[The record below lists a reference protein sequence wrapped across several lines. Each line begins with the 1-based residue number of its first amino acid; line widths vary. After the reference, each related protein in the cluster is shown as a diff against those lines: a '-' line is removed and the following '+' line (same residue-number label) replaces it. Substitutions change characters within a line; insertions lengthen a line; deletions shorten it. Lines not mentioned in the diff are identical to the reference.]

1 MTGVQTCALPICFPV
16 TIEDNYDLISGWKKK
31 RYDSVVA
38 KNIPSKLFN
47 WAARKT
53 SGVKLNDFN
62 CGLKAYKNIVIKNIE
77 VSGEMHRYI
86 PVLAKNAGF
95 GKIGEKVVIHQ
106 ARKYGSSKFGMSRFI
121 NGFLDLIT
129 IWFLSTFGK
138 RPMHLFGLLGSIM
151 FMIGFLFAFYL
162 GIDKLF
168 INTTGRLITERP
180 QFYLVLTAML
190 IGTQLFLAGFLGEI
204 ILRTK
209 NNGYKVYWQDGGQL
223 VPPQDAEI
231 IKVIEDLKYSDI
243 KFEANNNLIEYI
255 DTEVDEAFAESTIEN
270 ASFNTP
276 AEAKA
281 NLKIVYTSL
290 HGTSIKAIPN
300 VLTKAG
306 YTDVNIV
313 PEQAVPNG
321 DFPTVVSPNPEEPE
335 ALSMAVALA
344 EKIGADMVVGTDPD
358 SDRLGVAVRDL
369 DGKIKL
375 LNGNQTM
382 VIMTAFLLEQ
392 WKRAD
397 KFQGN
402 EFIGSTIVSTPM
414 MLELAAA
421 YDVECKVGLTGFKWI
436 AKFIKDFPNQKFVG
450 GGEESFG
457 FMVGDAVR
465 DKDAVAAILLVSEIA
480 AQAKAS
486 GSSLYQELLN
496 LYIDFGFY
504 KEHLIS
510 ITKKGI
516 EGANEIKQMMIDLR
530 ENPLKEING
539 QRVICIEDYQASKG
553 KDFMN
558 NEEFDILIP
567 KSNVLIYYLED
578 GSKICARPSGTE
590 PKIKF
595 YFSVNGVLDT
605 IENAKS
611 VEKELENK
619 IAGIISAMK
628 LN

>member
-1 MTGVQTCALPICFPV
+1 MHIPDNILKQVNEWLTPTFDQETQEKIKEMMTSSPKELEESFYKNLEFGTGGMRGIMGIGTNRINKYTLGKNTQGLANYMKQVFPNKELKV
-16 TIEDNYDLISGWKKK
+16 AIAYDCRHNSDTLAK
-31 RYDSVVA
+31 VVA
-38 KNIPSKLFN
+38 DVFSANGIKVYLFSDLRPTPELSF
-47 WAARKT
+47 A
-53 SGVKLNDFN
+53 VK
-62 CGLKAYKNIVIKNIE
+62 
-77 VSGEMHRYI
+77 
-86 PVLAKNAGF
+86 
-95 GKIGEKVVIHQ
+95 
-106 ARKYGSSKFGMSRFI
+106 
-121 NGFLDLIT
+121 
-129 IWFLSTFGK
+129 
-138 RPMHLFGLLGSIM
+138 
-151 FMIGFLFAFYL
+151 YL
-162 GIDKLF
+162 GCQAGI
-168 INTTGRLITERP
+168 
-180 QFYLVLTAML
+180 VLTASHNPP
-190 IGTQLFLAGFLGEI
+190 EY
-204 ILRTK
+204 
-209 NNGYKVYWQDGGQL
+209 NGYKVYWEDGGQL
-223 VPPQDAEI
+223 VPPQDGEI
-231 IKVIEDLKYSDI
+231 IKLIEDLNYDQI
-243 KFEANNNLIEYI
+243 QFQANENLIQYI
-255 DTEVDEAFAESTIEN
+255 NKEVDDAFVKSSIEN
-270 ASFNTP
+270 ASFDTS
-276 AEAKA
+276 ASAKD
-281 NLKIVYTSL
+281 NLNIVFTSL
-290 HGTSIKAIPN
+290 HGTSIKSVPQT
-300 VLTKAG
+300 LEQAG
-306 YTDVNIV
+306 YKNVHLV
-313 PEQAVPNG
+313 PEQSVPNG
-321 DFPTVVSPNPEEPE
+321 DFPTVKSPNPEEPE
-335 ALSMAVALA
+335 ALTMALALA
-344 EKIGADMVVGTDPD
+344 EKLNADIVIGTDPD
-358 SDRLGVAVRDL
+358 CDRLGVAVRDNE
-369 DGKIKL
+369 GKMKL

-382 VIMTAFLLEQ
+382 VLMTAFLLEQ
-392 WKRAD
+392 WK
-397 KFQGN
+397 KENKINGKQFV
-402 EFIGSTIVSTPM
+402 GSTIVSTPM

-539 QRVICIEDYQASKG
+539 QRVICIEDYQSSKG

-558 NEEFDILIP
+558 NEEFEIHIP

-605 IENAKS
+605 IENAES
-611 VEKELENK
+611 VEKELDNK
-619 IAGIISAMK
+619 IAEIISAMK

>member
-1 MTGVQTCALPICFPV
+1 MHIEQSILNKVNEWLTPTFDEATHEAIKEMMTSAPKELEESF
-16 TIEDNYDLISGWKKK
+16 
-31 RYDSVVA
+31 
-38 KNIPSKLFN
+38 
-47 WAARKT
+47 
-53 SGVKLNDFN
+53 
-62 CGLKAYKNIVIKNIE
+62 YKNLEFGTGGMRGVMGVGTNRINKYTLGKNTQGLSDYLYKSFPNE
-77 VSGEMHRYI
+77 
-86 PVLAKNAGF
+86 PL
-95 GKIGEKVVIHQ
+95 KVVIAYDCRHNSDTL
-106 ARKYGSSKFGMSRFI
+106 AKVVADVFSA
-121 NGFLDLIT
+121 NGIKVYLFSEMRPT
-129 IWFLSTFGK
+129 PELS
-138 RPMHLFGLLGSIM
+138 
-151 FMIGFLFAFYL
+151 FAVRYL
-162 GIDKLF
+162 NCHAGI
-168 INTTGRLITERP
+168 
-180 QFYLVLTAML
+180 VLTASHNPP
-190 IGTQLFLAGFLGEI
+190 EY
-204 ILRTK
+204 
-209 NNGYKVYWQDGGQL
+209 NGYKVYWQDGGQL

-231 IKVIEDLKYSDI
+231 IKIIEELKYSEI
-243 KFEANNNLIEYI
+243 KFEANNDLIEYI
-255 DTEVDEAFAESTIEN
+255 DSEIDEAFFKSTIEN

-276 AEAKA
+276 TEAKV

-290 HGTSIKAIPN
+290 HGTSIKSIPN
-300 VLTKAG
+300 VLAKAG

-313 PEQAVPNG
+313 PEQAEPDG
-321 DFPTVVSPNPEEPE
+321 DFPTVKSPNPEEPE
-335 ALSMAVALA
+335 ALSMAIALA
-344 EKIGADMVVGTDPD
+344 NKIGADIVVGTDPD

-369 DGKIKL
+369 DGNIKL

-392 WKRAD
+392 WKRTD
-397 KFQGN
+397 KFKGN

-421 YDVECKVGLTGFKWI
+421 YGVECKVGLTGFKWI
-436 AKFIKDFPNQKFVG
+436 AKFIKDFPNQTFIS

-457 FMVGDAVR
+457 YMVGDAVR
-465 DKDAVAAILLVSEIA
+465 DKDAVGAVLLLSEIA

-496 LYIDFGFY
+496 LYIDFGCY
-504 KEHLIS
+504 KESLIS

-539 QRVICIEDYQASKG
+539 QRVICIEDYQVAKG

-558 NEEFDILIP
+558 NEEFEIHIP

-605 IENAKS
+605 IENAES
-611 VEKELENK
+611 VEKELDNK